1 MDAGEPMNIAW
12 QMVSYLLITAGE
24 VMLSVTGLEFAF
36 SQAPASM
43 KSTITSFWLMT
54 VAIGNFLVAAV
65 TDLND
70 KVVKAKGA
78 SQFYFY
84 AGLTFVVAL
93 IFIWLATRY
102 KERKFEHAA

>member
-1 MDAGEPMNIAW
+1 
-12 QMVSYLLITAGE
+12 
-24 VMLSVTGLEFAF
+24 
-36 SQAPASM
+36 
-43 KSTITSFWLMT
+43 
-54 VAIGNFLVAAV
+54 
-65 TDLND
+65 LND
-70 KVVKAKGA
+70 KVIKAKGA